1 MQARQW
7 LIDNKIIGENAEP
20 AALGYRIPTQGLSS
34 IAGIRI
40 SDVLPPVVGDTIILP
55 DEFTAQTGSDFD
67 IDKLYI
73 ARYNY
78 EQVWMEEETEF
89 EEWFKSQVII
99 MAPDERG
106 VKQMAGRFEN
116 RKAAKQ
122 AFVNEHKGYR
132 LVGDVDTKKDVIQRK
147 KVRIVPFD
155 HSKGYEGN
163 SKEANENLLL
173 RTYLDVLTD
182 KKNVGETRLPL
193 DKTTGIIKDEI
204 LPIVDGP
211 AKNQEL
217 IPYKELSPTYQMGK
231 KYEYNLAIKPEFV
244 DANMEL
250 ECVYEAVVKDN
261 ALSVDCSHIG
271 INKNNRVQWYEF
283 FVYEDDITT
292 EYSFRDKEGYLLTT
306 NNESFVFYNEVKYT
320 ISEFEQILEG
330 KLLKPYDT
338 LYEKGFFREG
348 EHNIED
354 ALNLI
359 GIERTKCYYIIPH
372 GLELCTQEFYDT
384 TFLRI
389 EVNYKNSLKPITPHL
404 NK

>member
-1 MQARQW
+1 M
-7 LIDNKIIGENAEP
+7 
-20 AALGYRIPTQGLSS
+20 
-34 IAGIRI
+34 
-40 SDVLPPVVGDTIILP
+40 
-55 DEFTAQTGSDFD
+55 
-67 IDKLYI
+67 
-73 ARYNY
+73 
-78 EQVWMEEETEF
+78 
-89 EEWFKSQVII
+89 
-99 MAPDERG
+99 
-106 VKQMAGRFEN
+106 GRFNQQGESIFYASLYGTTN
-116 RKAAKQ
+116 
-122 AFVNEHKGYR
+122 
-132 LVGDVDTKKDVIQRK
+132 L
-147 KVRIVPFD
+147 
-155 HSKGYEGN
+155 
-163 SKEANENLLL
+163 KEM
-173 RTYLDVLTD
+173 
-182 KKNVGETRLPL
+182 
-193 DKTTGIIKDEI
+193 KDEI
-204 LPIVDGP
+204 KEGDVVYLSKWKIKDNTPIRLYYIYPPDTNQDNPFLNLDLHPLLLENLKEIGGILLDNEEGP
-211 AKNQEL
+211 NKYLKSSLIGNQ
-217 IPYKELSPTYQMGK
+217 IFNFKEKEVSYDAILYPSVLGK

-292 EYSFRDKEGYLLTT
+292 EYSFRDKEGNLLTT

-320 ISEFEQILEG
+320 ISEFEQILEE

-338 LYEKGFFREG
+338 LYEKGFFHEG

-372 GLELCTQEFYDT
+372 GLKLCTQEFYDT

-389 EVNYKNSLKPITPHL
+389 EVNYKNSLKPIIPHL

>member
-1 MQARQW
+1 MSK
-7 LIDNKIIGENAEP
+7 NKMEQNLESCLQSVKIFRSLSDPERIKEYAEKELRLVHP
-20 AALGYRIPTQGLSS
+20 FTISPRFINEYLYRVRTQESMKYDDELL
-34 IAGIRI
+34 RI
-40 SDVLPPVVGDTIILP
+40 SSFSYVP
-55 DEFTAQTGSDFD
+55 
-67 IDKLYI
+67 KM
-73 ARYNY
+73 YN
-78 EQVWMEEETEF
+78 QGGCPSM
-89 EEWFKSQVII
+89 
-99 MAPDERG
+99 
-106 VKQMAGRFEN
+106 GRFNQQGESIFYASLYGTTN
-116 RKAAKQ
+116 
-122 AFVNEHKGYR
+122 
-132 LVGDVDTKKDVIQRK
+132 L
-147 KVRIVPFD
+147 
-155 HSKGYEGN
+155 
-163 SKEANENLLL
+163 KEM
-173 RTYLDVLTD
+173 
-182 KKNVGETRLPL
+182 
-193 DKTTGIIKDEI
+193 KDEI
-204 LPIVDGP
+204 KEGDVVYLSKWKIKDNTPIRLYYIYPPDTNQDNPFLDLDIHPLLLENLKEIGGILLDNEEGP
-211 AKNQEL
+211 NKYLKSSLIGNQ
-217 IPYKELSPTYQMGK
+217 IFNFKEKEVSYDAILYPSVLGK

-261 ALSVDCSHIG
+261 TLSVECSHIG
-271 INKNNRVQWYEF
+271 INKNNRVQWCEF

-320 ISEFEQILEG
+320 ISEFEQILEE

-359 GIERTKCYYIIPH
+359 GIERTECYYIIPH
-372 GLELCTQEFYDT
+372 GLKLCTQEFYDT